1 MSDNTP
7 RGAAPATWQDPA
19 LPVDERVAALMA
31 DLTLEEKIAQLTGYW
46 FDKRGPGEVVA
57 PMQDTLGA
65 GRPPFEVAARAG
77 LGHVTRVIGT
87 EPAPIPEVMARLA
100 GVQRQL
106 VASTRHGIPAIA
118 HEECLTG
125 VNALGATVYPAPLS
139 WGASFDPELTERIGA
154 AIGCDLRALG
164 VHQGLSPV
172 LDVVRDYRWGRVEET
187 VGEDPVLVADVA
199 GAYVRGLE
207 DAGVVA
213 TLKHFVGYS
222 ASLSGRNHA
231 PVAAGPREV
240 SDVLLVPFEVAVRD
254 AGVRSVM
261 NSYSDIDGVPVAAD
275 RALLTDLLRDEWGFT
290 GTVVS
295 DYWAVA
301 FLATAH
307 GVARDAVDAGR
318 IALEAG
324 IDVELPNGMC
334 FPPLAGLVAEGRLD
348 EAVVDRAVARVLR
361 QKAQLGLLDA
371 PATDAGGGPAD
382 DAAAVPDLDSP
393 GNRALAREAA
403 EASIVLLR
411 NEGDLLPL
419 PADTRRRI
427 AVVGPTADRPRAL
440 LGCYSYPVHVLPRHP
455 EFGLGVE
462 VPSVLD
468 ALRAEFPHAD
478 IVHEPGADFL
488 DADES
493 GIPAA
498 VAAAR
503 DADLV
508 ILTVGDLPGMFGRG
522 TSGEG
527 CDATDLTLPGG
538 QAALVAAV
546 LAVGTPAVLVTNS
559 GRPYAFD
566 HSVSTVP
573 AAVQAFIPGEE
584 GAAAIAG
591 VLSGRVNPA
600 GRLPVQIPRIPGGGQ
615 HVYLGAPLTRT
626 IDRISNL
633 PTEPAFPFGH
643 GLSYGSV
650 DIAPGILDADTI
662 ATDGTAT
669 LSTVVRNTGT
679 VAAPVVVQL
688 YVSDPVAE
696 VARPVRR
703 LVGFAKATLEPGAAV
718 SVAFTVSPE
727 LAAYTGIDLQR
738 RVDAGT
744 LVFSIGRSSEDLVS
758 AHAVEVV
765 GDVRHVGTERMIVA
779 PVAVTAPEDR
789 GV

>member
-1 MSDNTP
+1 MTDT
-7 RGAAPATWQDPA
+7 APSSAGTASWQDTTRTATERAEA
-19 LPVDERVAALMA
+19 LLAQ
-31 DLTLEEKIAQLTGYW
+31 LTVEEKVAQLTGYW
-46 FDKRGPGEVVA
+46 FDKRGAGEVVA

-65 GRPPFEVAARAG
+65 GRPPFEVAARDG
-77 LGHVTRVIGT
+77 LGHLTRVIGT
-87 EPAPIPEVMARLA
+87 TPAPTEEVVTRLA
-100 GVQRQL
+100 DVQRVL
-106 VASTRHGIPAIA
+106 MRDTRLGIPAIA

-125 VNALGATVYPAPLS
+125 VNALGATVYPAPIA
-139 WGASFDPELTERIGA
+139 WGASFDAALTQRIGA
-154 AIGCDLRALG
+154 AIGADLRALG

-187 VGEDPVLVADVA
+187 IGEDPVLVGGVG

-207 DAGVVA
+207 DAGIIA

-231 PVAAGPREV
+231 PVAVGPRELA
-240 SDVLLVPFEVAVRD
+240 DVLLVPFELAVRD
-254 AGVRSVM
+254 SGVRSVM
-261 NSYSDIDGVPVAAD
+261 NSYSDLDGLPVAAD
-275 RALLTDLLRDEWGFT
+275 RHLLTDLLRGEWGFT

-307 GVARDAVDAGR
+307 RVARDAAHAGR
-318 IALEAG
+318 LALEAG
-324 IDVELPNGMC
+324 LDVELPNGMC
-334 FPPLAGLVAEGRLD
+334 FPPLGEMVRAGDLD
-348 EAVVDRAVARVLR
+348 VAVVDTAVRRVLR
-361 QKAQLGLLDA
+361 QKAELGLLDA
-371 PATDAGGGPAD
+371 QPAIAGT
-382 DAAAVPDLDSP
+382 AVDLDP
-393 GNRALAREAA
+393 PANRALAREAA
-403 EASIVLLR
+403 EASVVLLR

-419 PADTRRRI
+419 SAQTRRRI
-427 AVVGPTADRPRAL
+427 AVIGPTADTARAL

-455 EFGLGVE
+455 ELGLGID
-462 VPSVLD
+462 VPTVLD

-478 IVHEPGADFL
+478 IVHERGADFL

-538 QAALVAAV
+538 QSALVDAV
-546 LAVGTPAVLVTNS
+546 LAVGTPVVLVTNS

-566 HSVSTVP
+566 HPASIVP

-584 GAAAIAG
+584 GAAAVAG
-591 VLSGRVNPA
+591 VLSGRVNPG
-600 GRLPVQIPRIPGGGQ
+600 GRLPVQIPRIAGGGQ

-650 DIAPGILDADTI
+650 DIAPGILDAEAI
-662 ATDGTAT
+662 ATDGTAA

-679 VAAPVVVQL
+679 STTPVVVQL

-703 LVGFAKATLEPGAAV
+703 LVGFAKATLQPGAAAAI
-718 SVAFTVSPE
+718 AFTVSPE
-727 LAAYTGIDLQR
+727 LAAYTGIDLRR

-744 LVFSIGRSSEDLVS
+744 LVFSLGRSSEDLVS
-758 AHAVEVV
+758 EHAVEVV
-765 GDVRHVGTERMIVA
+765 GDARHVGAERMIVA
-779 PVAVTAPEDR
+779 PVTVAAD
-789 GV
+789 

>member
-1 MSDNTP
+1 MSDTAP
-7 RGAAPATWQDPA
+7 GAAASNVWRDPA
-19 LPVDERVAALMA
+19 RPVDERVAALLA
-31 DLTLEEKIAQLTGYW
+31 DFTLEEKIAQLTGYW

-100 GVQRQL
+100 DVQGAL

-139 WGASFDPELTERIGA
+139 WGASFDAALTERIGA
-154 AIGCDLRALG
+154 AIGADLRALG

-187 VGEDPVLVADVA
+187 IGEDPVLVGGV
-199 GAYVRGLE
+199 GSAYVRGIE

-240 SDVLLVPFEVAVRD
+240 ADVLLVPFELAVRE

-275 RALLTDLLRDEWGFT
+275 HALLTGLLRDTWGFS

-307 GVARDAVDAGR
+307 GVARDAADAGR

-334 FPPLAGLVAEGRLD
+334 YPPLAGLVADGALD
-348 EAVVDRAVARVLR
+348 EAVIDRAVARVLR
-361 QKAQLGLLDA
+361 QKAELGLLDPPQA
-371 PATDAGGGPAD
+371 
-382 DAAAVPDLDSP
+382 DAATRDAADALVVPDLDSP

-403 EASIVLLR
+403 EASVVLLR

-419 PADTRRRI
+419 PAETRRRI
-427 AVVGPTADRPRAL
+427 AVIGPTADTPRAL

-455 EFGLGVE
+455 QFGLGVD
-462 VPSVLD
+462 VPSVLE

-478 IVHEPGADFL
+478 IRHERGADFL
-488 DADES
+488 HADES
-493 GIPAA
+493 AIPAA

-546 LAVGTPAVLVTNS
+546 LAVGTPVVLVTNS

-566 HSVSTVP
+566 YSAASVP

-591 VLSGRVNPA
+591 VLSGRVNPG
-600 GRLPVQIPRIPGGGQ
+600 GRLPVQIPRIAGGGQ

-633 PTEPAFPFGH
+633 PTEPTFPFGH

-650 DIAPGILDADTI
+650 DIAPGVLDAQTI
-662 ATDGTAT
+662 ATDGTAS

-679 VAAPVVVQL
+679 TAAPVVVQL

-696 VARPVRR
+696 IARPVRR
-703 LVGFAKATLEPGAAV
+703 LVGFAKTTLAPSAAATV
-718 SVAFTVSPE
+718 TFTVSPE

-744 LVFSIGRSSEDLVS
+744 LVFSLGRSSEDLVS
-758 AHAVEVV
+758 EHAVEVV
-765 GDVRHVGTERMIVA
+765 GDPRHVGTEQMIVA
-779 PVAVTAPEDR
+779 PVSVVLAEA
-789 GV
+789 

>member
-1 MSDNTP
+1 MTDT
-7 RGAAPATWQDPA
+7 APSSAGTASWQDTTRTATERAEA
-19 LPVDERVAALMA
+19 LLAQ
-31 DLTLEEKIAQLTGYW
+31 LTVEEKVAQLTGYW
-46 FDKRGPGEVVA
+46 FDKRGAGEVVA

-65 GRPPFEVAARAG
+65 GRPPFEVAARDG
-77 LGHVTRVIGT
+77 LGHLTRVIGT
-87 EPAPIPEVMARLA
+87 TPAPTEEVVTRLA
-100 GVQRQL
+100 DVQRVL
-106 VASTRHGIPAIA
+106 MRDTRLGIPAIA

-125 VNALGATVYPAPLS
+125 VNALGATVYPAPIA
-139 WGASFDPELTERIGA
+139 WGASFDAALTQRIGA
-154 AIGCDLRALG
+154 AIGADLRALG

-187 VGEDPVLVADVA
+187 IGEDPVLVGGVG

-207 DAGVVA
+207 DAGIIA

-231 PVAAGPREV
+231 PVAVGPRELA
-240 SDVLLVPFEVAVRD
+240 DVLLVPFELAVRD
-254 AGVRSVM
+254 SGVRSVM
-261 NSYSDIDGVPVAAD
+261 NSYSDLDGLPVAAD
-275 RALLTDLLRDEWGFT
+275 RHLLTDLLRGEWGFT

-307 GVARDAVDAGR
+307 RVARDAAHAGR
-318 IALEAG
+318 LALEAG
-324 IDVELPNGMC
+324 LDVELPNGMC
-334 FPPLAGLVAEGRLD
+334 FPPLGEMVRAGDLD
-348 EAVVDRAVARVLR
+348 VAVVDTAVRRVLR
-361 QKAQLGLLDA
+361 QKAELGLLDA
-371 PATDAGGGPAD
+371 QPAIAGT
-382 DAAAVPDLDSP
+382 AVDLDP
-393 GNRALAREAA
+393 PANRALAREAA
-403 EASIVLLR
+403 EASVVLLR

-419 PADTRRRI
+419 SAQTRRRI
-427 AVVGPTADRPRAL
+427 AVIGPTADTARAL

-455 EFGLGVE
+455 ELGLGID
-462 VPSVLD
+462 VPTVLD

-478 IVHEPGADFL
+478 IVHERGADFL

-538 QAALVAAV
+538 QSALVDAV
-546 LAVGTPAVLVTNS
+546 LAVGTPVVLVTNS

-566 HSVSTVP
+566 HPASTVP

-584 GAAAIAG
+584 GAAAVAG
-591 VLSGRVNPA
+591 VLSGRVNPG
-600 GRLPVQIPRIPGGGQ
+600 GRLPVQIPRIAGGGQ

-650 DIAPGILDADTI
+650 DIAPGILDAEAI
-662 ATDGTAT
+662 ATDGTAA

-679 VAAPVVVQL
+679 STTPVVVQL

-703 LVGFAKATLEPGAAV
+703 LVGFAKATLQPGAAAAI
-718 SVAFTVSPE
+718 AFTVSPE
-727 LAAYTGIDLQR
+727 LAAYTGIDLRR

-744 LVFSIGRSSEDLVS
+744 LVFSLGRSSEDLVS
-758 AHAVEVV
+758 EHAVEVV
-765 GDVRHVGTERMIVA
+765 GDARHVGAERMIVA
-779 PVAVTAPEDR
+779 PVTVAAD
-789 GV
+789 

>member
-1 MSDNTP
+1 MTDT
-7 RGAAPATWQDPA
+7 APSHTATALWQDTA
-19 LPVDERVAALMA
+19 LPAAERAEALLA
-31 DLTLEEKIAQLTGYW
+31 QLTLEEKVAQLTGYW
-46 FDKRGPGEVVA
+46 FDKRGAGEVVA

-65 GRPPFEVAARAG
+65 GRPPFEVAARDG
-77 LGHVTRVIGT
+77 LGHLTRVIGT
-87 EPAPIPEVMARLA
+87 TPAPTGEVVARLA
-100 GVQRQL
+100 DVQRTL
-106 VASTRHGIPAIA
+106 MRDTRLGIPAIA

-125 VNALGATVYPAPLS
+125 VNALGATVYPAPIA
-139 WGASFDPELTERIGA
+139 WGASFDVALTQRIGA
-154 AIGCDLRALG
+154 AIGADLRALG

-187 VGEDPVLVADVA
+187 IGEDPVLVGGV
-199 GAYVRGLE
+199 GSAYVRGLE
-207 DAGVVA
+207 DAGIVA

-231 PVAAGPREV
+231 PVAVGPRELA
-240 SDVLLVPFEVAVRD
+240 DVLLVPFELAVRD
-254 AGVRSVM
+254 SGVRSVM
-261 NSYSDIDGVPVAAD
+261 NSYSDLDGVPVAAD
-275 RALLTDLLRDEWGFT
+275 RHLLTELLREEWGFT

-307 GVARDAVDAGR
+307 GVARDAAHAGR

-324 IDVELPNGMC
+324 MDVELPNGMC
-334 FPPLAGLVAEGRLD
+334 FPPLVDLVRTGDLD
-348 EAVVDRAVARVLR
+348 VAAVDTAVRRVLR
-361 QKAQLGLLDA
+361 QKAELGLLDEQ
-371 PATDAGGGPAD
+371 PSVAGT
-382 DAAAVPDLDSP
+382 AVDLDP
-393 GNRALAREAA
+393 PANRALAREAA
-403 EASIVLLR
+403 EASVVLLR

-427 AVVGPTADRPRAL
+427 AVIGPTADTARAL

-455 EFGLGVE
+455 EFGLGIE
-462 VPSVLD
+462 VPTVLE

-478 IVHEPGADFL
+478 IVFERGADFL
-488 DADES
+488 DADEA

-538 QAALVAAV
+538 QAALVDAVIAA
-546 LAVGTPAVLVTNS
+546 GTPVVLVTNS

-566 HSVSTVP
+566 HPVSAVP

-591 VLSGRVNPA
+591 VLSGRVNPG
-600 GRLPVQIPRIPGGGQ
+600 GRLPVQIPRIAGGGQ

-650 DIAPGILDADTI
+650 DIAPGILDAETI
-662 ATDGTAT
+662 AVDGSAT
-669 LSTVVRNTGT
+669 LSTVARNTGD

-703 LVGFAKATLEPGAAV
+703 LVGFAKATLQPGAGATV
-718 SVAFTVSPE
+718 TFTVSPE

-744 LVFSIGRSSEDLVS
+744 LVFGLGRSSEDLVS
-758 AHAVEVV
+758 VHTVEVV
-765 GDVRHVGTERMIVA
+765 GDTRHVGTERMIVA
-779 PVAVTAPEDR
+779 PVTVTATEDR